1 MPHQPRCPGSFR
13 KNERLVMT
21 GSVFQGC
28 IPALMTP
35 CNDDRTPNFDALTR
49 KGKELIDLGMSA
61 VVYCGSMGDWPL
73 LTDEQRQEGVKRLDM
88 FFSHCHWDHIFG
100 IPFFMPFYR
109 GSMKIR
115 IWSGHLAGVMTT
127 HDMIAGIMKAPYFP
141 IAPEIFIADV
151 DYQDFKPGDVLKPHD
166 GITLRTGSL
175 NHPNAAVGYRVEFK
189 GKCACYITDTEH
201 VPGRLDQNVLKLID
215 HADLVIYDAA
225 FVEKEMQRYRGFGHS
240 SWEEGVRL
248 CRAAHAK
255 RLAIFHHSP
264 LRTDDELDQIGKDAS
279 GDFSGAFVARQGQVI
294 EL

>member
-1 MPHQPRCPGSFR
+1 MAKPDFTVKIWGERGSIPVSGPDFARYGGDSSCVEMRCGDH
-13 KNERLVMT
+13 L
-21 GSVFQGC
+21 
-28 IPALMTP
+28 LL
-35 CNDDRTPNFDALTR
+35 FDAGSGL
-49 KGKELIDLGMSA
+49 KEAGLKF
-61 VVYCGSMGDWPL
+61 
-73 LTDEQRQEGVKRLDM
+73 EQEGVKRLDM

>member
-1 MPHQPRCPGSFR
+1 MA
-13 KNERLVMT
+13 K
-21 GSVFQGC
+21 
-28 IPALMTP
+28 
-35 CNDDRTPNFDALTR
+35 PNFTVKFWGARGSIPVSGADFSRYGGDSSCVEMRCGDHLLMFDA
-49 KGKELIDLGMSA
+49 
-61 VVYCGSMGDWPL
+61 GSGL
-73 LTDEQRQEGVKRLDM
+73 KRAGIEIEQEGLKRLDM

-127 HDMIAGIMKAPYFP
+127 HDMISGIMKAPYFP

-151 DYQDFKPGDVLKPHD
+151 DYKDFKPGDVLKPYD

-175 NHPNAAVGYRVEFK
+175 NHPNGAVGYRVEFA
-189 GKCACYITDTEH
+189 GRCACYITDTEH
-201 VPGRLDQNVLKLID
+201 VPGKPDQNVLKLID

-225 FVEKEMQRYRGFGHS
+225 FAEKEMQRYRGFGHS
-240 SWEEGVRL
+240 SWEEGIRL

-255 RLAIFHHSP
+255 KLAIFHHSP
-264 LRTDDELDQIGKDAS
+264 LRTDDELDQIGKEAEAV
-279 GDFSGAFVARQGQVI
+279 FAGAFVARQGQVI